1 MIIQVDTSDTDTIK
15 PFAKK
20 LQMPRVDSHKGQNGK
35 VMIIG
40 GSSLFHSAIIWA
52 ADVASYFVDMVH
64 IASTKENNC
73 IIKSIKTKWRNGIVI
88 SQKDIS
94 SYIEEDDVVMIG
106 SGMMRGDKRRDML
119 NEPATLT
126 DVLKIKDDSQKTYWL
141 TKLLLHTHHD
151 KKWVIDAGSLQ
162 VMEKDWLK
170 KLDKPAVITPHAKEF
185 QMLFGIEI
193 QSLTESKKIEIV
205 QDTAKRFNSI
215 ILLKSVY
222 DIVSDGDSTVV
233 IRGGN
238 AGLTKGGTGDV
249 LAGTLASLYATNE
262 PLLSSVI
269 ASYLLKKTADV
280 LYKEKGYWFN
290 NQDII
295 PRISLVLNS
304 LFKH

>member
-15 PFAKK
+15 PFAEK
-20 LQMPRVDSHKGQNGK
+20 LQMPRADSHKGQNGK

-52 ADVASYFVDMVH
+52 AEVASYFVDMVH
-64 IASTKENNC
+64 IASTKENNR

-119 NEPATLT
+119 NEPVTLT

-162 VMEKDWLK
+162 MMEKDWLK
-170 KLDKPAVITPHAKEF
+170 KLDKPAVITPHTKEF

-193 QSLTESKKIEIV
+193 QSRTESKQIKIV

-280 LYKEKGYWFN
+280 LYKEKGYWYN

-295 PRISLVLNS
+295 TRISSVLNS